1 MASTASKL
9 CRRIATPFLAN
20 GIERL
25 QCIHL
30 QRSTS
35 CFRTRPPQHGR
46 ENQSRKRWQ
55 AVIASKIESSDGS
68 MKRKE
73 RQPVECTTDSIDVRK
88 FQIHL
93 SDLFLNCIIFMN
105 SRTYIL
111 KCPFLLGATT
121 SPVDESS
128 LRQVGQFFVLFISGL
143 GEG

>member
-1 MASTASKL
+1 
-9 CRRIATPFLAN
+9 
-20 GIERL
+20 
-25 QCIHL
+25 
-30 QRSTS
+30 
-35 CFRTRPPQHGR
+35 
-46 ENQSRKRWQ
+46 
-55 AVIASKIESSDGS
+55 
-68 MKRKE
+68 MKGKE
-73 RQPVECTTDSIDVRK
+73 RQPVECSTDQSIDVRT

-93 SDLFLNCIIFMN
+93 SDLLLNRIIFIY